1 MEDTKYNNLMEE
13 ITNVRKEVAQIDAD
27 LEQDRRDINQFKVE
41 MENLKVE
48 IKALREEIA
57 TQGQRLKGRMAD
69 VMEPAVNE
77 VSKLTKAIKNKKKV
91 VVNVK
96 SIFPWFKK
104 AR

>member
-57 TQGQRLKGRMAD
+57 TQGQRLKGRMED
-69 VMEPAVNE
+69 VMEPAIEQVDR
-77 VSKLTKAIKNKKKV
+77 LTRAIKNKKKV
-91 VVNVK
+91 VFSYK

-104 AR
+104 GR